1 MEGSKEQARK
11 NVTKNRNQRFSDTS
25 AKIKVTIETESKTRI
40 EKFNKHKKQTPSK
53 KTVSPDIF
61 KYIHYH
67 NISK

>member
-1 MEGSKEQARK
+1 MEDSKEQARK
-11 NVTKNRNQRFSDTS
+11 NVTKTGIKDSVITS
-25 AKIKVTIETESKTRI
+25 AKIKGTIETESKTRI